1 MMHPETIIAIA
12 FSITNIFRLFAYLP
26 QIVLLIGERETPA
39 VSVAT
44 WAIFLASNAVT
55 ALYAAIVVV
64 DLTMSHIIFGKYDLL
79 RVYFG
84 LVLWKRWR
92 SRNFR
97 LANCPQ

>member
-64 DLTMSHIIFGKYDLL
+64 DLTMSHIF
-79 RVYFG
+79 
-84 LVLWKRWR
+84 
-92 SRNFR
+92 
-97 LANCPQ
+97 LASMICCAFISGWFSGSAGDHVILG